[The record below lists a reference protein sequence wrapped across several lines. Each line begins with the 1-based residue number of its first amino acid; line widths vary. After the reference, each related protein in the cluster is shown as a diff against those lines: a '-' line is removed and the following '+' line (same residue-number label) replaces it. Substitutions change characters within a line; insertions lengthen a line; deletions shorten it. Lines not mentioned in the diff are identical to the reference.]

1 MPSKKNSKKSP
12 TENGRTGFLHQLVGE
27 GQDRLEDLFDAVA
40 SSGLESLV
48 RDLSSDKVMERV
60 TSLLRQFSEIDK
72 DTLNGFRYIIQAT
85 FEAYR
90 ENLKKRQRGEYE
102 VDEFGLD
109 EDFHDLVRPFFSFL
123 YKKWWR
129 VETSGLE
136 NVPSDGPALLV
147 ANHSGVLPW
156 DGAMI
161 ATAVLTEAKVPRITR
176 TLYLDMFTKM
186 AFVHPLLTRTG
197 QVFACPENAERLLK
211 KGNLTCVFPEGL
223 KGVGKLFKDRYQL
236 ARFGRGGFVKSAI
249 RGRAPIIPVSV
260 VGAEEIYPTIMR
272 ADIIGK
278 PLGSP
283 MFPITPFFPW
293 LGLLGMVPL
302 PSKWAIH
309 FGKPIRTDEYEPR
322 QANNFL
328 VVQKVTNQVRD
339 EIQGTV
345 KKMVRKRG
353 PAFA

>member
-1 MPSKKNSKKSP
+1 M
-12 TENGRTGFLHQLVGE
+12 EE
-27 GQDRLEDLFDAVA
+27 GQDRLEDLVGAVA
-40 SSGLESLV
+40 SSGIDSLAK
-48 RDLSSDKVMERV
+48 DLSSEKVMERI
-60 TSLLRQFSEIDK
+60 TGMLRTFSEIDK
-72 DTLNGFRYIIQAT
+72 DTLNGLRYVIQAT

-90 ENLKKRQRGEYE
+90 ENIQKRQKGDYE

-109 EDFHDLVRPFFSFL
+109 EDFHDMVRPFFSFL
-123 YKKWWR
+123 YRKWWR
-129 VETSGLE
+129 VETTGLE
-136 NVPSDGPALLV
+136 NVPKDGPALLV

-161 ATAVLTEAKVPRITR
+161 ATAVLTEAETPRITR

-186 AFVHPLLTRTG
+186 PFIHPLLTRTG

-236 ARFGRGGFVKSAI
+236 ARFGRGGFVKVAI
-249 RGRAPIIPVSV
+249 RAGAPIIPVSV

-272 ADIIGK
+272 ADILGK

-309 FGKPIRTDEYEPR
+309 FGKPIRTDKYKPR
-322 QANNFL
+322 EANNFL
-328 VVQKVTNQVRD
+328 VVQKVGNQVRD
-339 EIQGTV
+339 EIQARV

>member
-1 MPSKKNSKKSP
+1 MPSKKTSKTGP
-12 TENGRTGFLHQLVGE
+12 TGNGRPGFLSQLIGE
-27 GQDRLEDLFDAVA
+27 GQERIEDLFGAVSA
-40 SSGLESLV
+40 SGIESLV
-48 RDLSSDKVMERV
+48 NDLSSDKVMEKI
-60 TSLLRQFSEIDK
+60 TLLLRQFSEIDK
-72 DTLNGFRYIIQAT
+72 ETLNGLRYVAQAT

-90 ENLKKRQRGEYE
+90 ENIRKRQRGDYE

-109 EDFHDLVRPFFSFL
+109 EDYHDMLRPFFTFL
-123 YKKWWR
+123 YRNWWR
-129 VETSGLE
+129 VKATGLE
-136 NVPSDGPALLV
+136 NVPADGPALLV

-161 ATAVLTEAKVPRITR
+161 AMAVLTEGATPRITR

-186 AFVHPLLTRTG
+186 PYVQPLLTRTG
-197 QVFACPENAERLLK
+197 QVFACPENAERLLR

-236 ARFGRGGFVKSAI
+236 ARFGRGGFVKVAI
-249 RGRAPIIPVSV
+249 RSGAPIIPVSV

-272 ADIIGK
+272 ADILGK

-309 FGKPIRTDEYEPR
+309 FGKPIRTDKYEPR
-322 QANNFL
+322 EANNFL
-328 VVQKVTNQVRD
+328 VVQKVANQCRD
-339 EIQGTV
+339 EIQSRV
-345 KKMVRKRG
+345 KKLLKTRG